1 MTIVLAVAAGYDSK
15 VSLRHRN
22 LVPVAPNLL
31 PNRHIAIPASIAI
44 DLDAQANPKTVI
56 IGFAE
61 LWVGS
66 PVEPI
71 HVELGHTWDIS
82 ASTNCASI
90 DIIRSK
96 VGDKFTFGT
105 IASLYEAAHVDVES
119 VGNDRG
125 GHCQRN

>member
-1 MTIVLAVAAGYDSK
+1 MSFLADTYKA
-15 VSLRHRN
+15 L
-22 LVPVAPNLL
+22 
-31 PNRHIAIPASIAI
+31 ASITI
-44 DLDAQANPKTVI
+44 DLDAQVNPKTVI
-56 IGFAE
+56 IGSAE

-71 HVELGHTWDIS
+71 HVELGHIWDIS

-105 IASLYEAAHVDVES
+105 IASLDEAARVDVES
-119 VGNDRG
+119 VGNDRS
-125 GHCQRN
+125 GHCQRNCDIETHDNQSENF